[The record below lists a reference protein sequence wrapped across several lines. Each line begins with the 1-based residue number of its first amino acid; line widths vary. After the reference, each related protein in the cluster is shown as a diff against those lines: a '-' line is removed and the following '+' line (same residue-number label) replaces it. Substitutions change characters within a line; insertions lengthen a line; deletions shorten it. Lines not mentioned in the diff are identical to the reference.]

1 MNTKNDLILRGDAI
15 AALGDAP
22 MNWTDTP
29 EEVQAVND
37 WQAAI
42 EALAS
47 IPCTS
52 FRLWELTELDICE
65 LHGDI
70 VIVSA
75 PDIPELNNKMVP
87 CLGSHKDPD
96 GHKYVVLDGE
106 EYSQDLIAGGFIKLY
121 CMAGV

>member
-1 MNTKNDLILRGDAI
+1 MNTENDLILRRDAI

-22 MNWTDTP
+22 MNWMDTP
-29 EEVQAVND
+29 EEIQAVND

-42 EALAS
+42 DALAAV
-47 IPCTS
+47 PCTS
-52 FRLWELTELDICE
+52 FRLLELNELDICG

-106 EYSQDLIAGGFIKLY
+106 EYSQDLIIGGFIKLY
-121 CMAGV
+121 RMAGA

>member
-1 MNTKNDLILRGDAI
+1 MNTKNDLILRRDAI
-15 AALGDAP
+15 AALCDAP

-29 EEVQAVND
+29 EEMQAMND

-42 EALAS
+42 DALAAV
-47 IPCTS
+47 PCTS
-52 FRLWELTELDICE
+52 FLLLELTELDICG

-106 EYSQDLIAGGFIKLY
+106 EYIKDLITSGFIKLY
-121 CMAGV
+121 RIAGA

>member
-1 MNTKNDLILRGDAI
+1 MNTENDLILRRDAI

-29 EEVQAVND
+29 EEMQAMND

-42 EALAS
+42 DALAAV
-47 IPCTS
+47 PCTS
-52 FRLWELTELDICE
+52 FLLLELTELDISG

-106 EYSQDLIAGGFIKLY
+106 EYSQDLITSGFIKLY
-121 CMAGV
+121 RIAGA

>member
-29 EEVQAVND
+29 EEIQAVND

-42 EALAS
+42 EALEAV
-47 IPCTS
+47 PCTS
-52 FRLWELTELDICE
+52 FRLWELNELDICG

-75 PDIPELNNKMVP
+75 PDIPELN
-87 CLGSHKDPD
+87 
-96 GHKYVVLDGE
+96 
-106 EYSQDLIAGGFIKLY
+106 SQQPTT
-121 CMAGV
+121 